1 VFATIILAPILLPVI
16 AAVVLVVKLKHRLGI
31 PSNQVAPRLMKFFF
45 GWGGLAMLA
54 WTVFVIGSTAIT
66 DSPQGPLMLFFL
78 PWIFSVGA
86 AIGVG
91 HWYWKHY
98 AT

>member
-1 VFATIILAPILLPVI
+1 MLLPVVI
-16 AAVVLVVKLKHRLGI
+16 AVVLVVKQKKRLGV
-31 PSNQVAPRLMKFFF
+31 PSSQIAPRLMKFFF

-54 WTVFVIGSTAIT
+54 WVTFVIAATAIY
-66 DSPQGPLMLFFL
+66 DSPQGPLMLFLL
-78 PWIFSVGA
+78 PWAFTVGA
-86 AIGVG
+86 AIGLG